1 MSTTPVAQSNPSP
14 AVVAPSPEHQAWDEA
29 LLQAGGH
36 LLQSWRWGAFKSRH
50 GWDVE
55 RVVVETPAGVGQAQI
70 LFRRRG
76 PITLGY
82 LPRGPALGADD
93 PALAAGLFES
103 LDACC
108 RDRGAIALIAEPDRP
123 LPFVGRYR
131 DAGFVRGGAHI
142 QPGRTVKVPLLED
155 DALLAQMHQKTRYN
169 IRLAQRR
176 GVTAVRS
183 APDEAAMA
191 TFYRLLG
198 DTAGRNEFG
207 IHEPNYYADVMR
219 IFGDDAVL
227 LFALIEGR
235 PIAGVIAARFGAE
248 AVYMY
253 GGSSTTHRAHGAGFF
268 LQFEAMRWA
277 REQGCR
283 RYDLWGIPMQDPPSV
298 GAPAGDRVAGTKG
311 DDWRGLY
318 EFKVRFG
325 GEIVSYP
332 PALERRYRPVLAAVA
347 RRAMRLGG

>member
-1 MSTTPVAQSNPSP
+1 MNAATVGPSDP
-14 AVVAPSPEHQAWDEA
+14 SLAVVAPCPDRHAWDEA
-29 LLQAGGH
+29 LLLAGGH
-36 LLQSWRWGAFKSRH
+36 LLQSWRWGAFKSLH

-55 RVVVETPAGVGQAQI
+55 RVRVETPAGLGQAQL

-76 PITLGY
+76 PIALGY

-93 PALAAGLFES
+93 PALASRLFES
-103 LDACC
+103 VDECC
-108 RDRGAIALIAEPDRP
+108 RDRGAIALIVEPDRP

-131 DAGFVRGGAHI
+131 DAGFVGGGEHV
-142 QPGRTVKVPLLED
+142 QPGRTVRVPLPDD
-155 DALLAQMHQKTRYN
+155 DALLGQMHQKTRYN

-183 APDEAAMA
+183 SPDEAAMD

-207 IHEPNYYADVMR
+207 IHGPDYYADFMH
-219 IFGDDAVL
+219 IFGNDAVL
-227 LFALIEGR
+227 LFALIEDR
-235 PIAGVIAARFGAE
+235 PVAGVIAARFGAE
-248 AVYMY
+248 AIYMY
-253 GGSSTTHRAHGAGFF
+253 GGSSTAHRAHGAGFF

-283 RYDLWGIPMQDPPSV
+283 RYDLWGIPMQDPPST
-298 GAPAGDRVAGTKG
+298 GAADGDRVAGTRG

-325 GEIVSYP
+325 GEIVAYP
-332 PALERRYRPVLAAVA
+332 PALERRYRPFLAAVA